1 MVPIAPEETAFGP
14 IRPHDGIEN
23 PPPVGGLWFRRR
35 GRCRRPRV
43 SFRRFGRYG
52 LRWSSNSLASIV
64 PADGLEAARK
74 LGEGAL
80 IAMLRRSSSSLRA
93 VFTRQS
99 HDHVSAER
107 HLALPGGRR
116 RGDADRAP
124 APAARNPSVGS
135 QSCNLPALSRRSNIA
150 IVECP
155 SPSLTPLFV
164 VFVPFLLVVQEN
176 DDHGDDRE

>member
-1 MVPIAPEETAFGP
+1 MLRRKARTEAAEDAQPDLFAEGCRVPAPP
-14 IRPHDGIEN
+14 I
-23 PPPVGGLWFRRR
+23 
-35 GRCRRPRV
+35 GRV
-43 SFRRFGRYG
+43 M
-52 LRWSSNSLASIV
+52 L

-80 IAMLRRSSSSLRA
+80 IAMLRRSSPSLGV
-93 VFTRQS
+93 VFTKQS

-116 RGDADRAP
+116 HGDTDRAP
-124 APAARNPSVGS
+124 EPTARNPGAGS

-155 SPSLTPLFV
+155 SPSLIPFFV

-176 DDHGDDRE
+176 DDHDDDR